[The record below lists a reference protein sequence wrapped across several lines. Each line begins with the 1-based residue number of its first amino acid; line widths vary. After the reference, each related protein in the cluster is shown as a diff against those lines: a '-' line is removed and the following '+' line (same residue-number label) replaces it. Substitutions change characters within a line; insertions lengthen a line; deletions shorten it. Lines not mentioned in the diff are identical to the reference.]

1 MDDAARD
8 DGLLRHRIHRR
19 LADTGEAPSFP
30 EIAAWTG
37 GAAAAEA
44 ALGRLHEA
52 HAVVLDDDR
61 RSIRMALPFSAVP
74 TGHAVVAGD
83 RRWWANCAWDALALP
98 PLLGVDAEIEATWA
112 DTGAP
117 VDLAVRGDALV
128 GAGVDGFVAYG
139 IPARRWWDD
148 IVAT

>member
-1 MDDAARD
+1 VDDAE
-8 DGLLRHRIHRR
+8 LRHRVYRR
-19 LADTGEAPSFP
+19 LAETGEAPSFA
-30 EIAAWTG
+30 EIAAWAAG
-37 GAAAAEA
+37 PAAADA
-44 ALGRLHEA
+44 ALGRLHDA
-52 HAVVLDDDR
+52 RALVLDADR

-74 TGHAVVAGD
+74 TDHVVRSGG

-98 PLLGVDAEIEATWA
+98 PLLGVDAVIESSWA
-112 DTGAP
+112 DTGEP

-128 GAGVDGFVAYG
+128 GAGGDGFVRYG